1 MFYLLAGAQTVV
13 GMAPKLSKIIG
24 KVSASE
30 IKELLE
36 LAERPGVI
44 SLAGGLPDPHLFPR
58 EEVAAIAK
66 RVVEKFGEKSLQ
78 YAPTR
83 GVGVLLE
90 ELKAFMERIG
100 VHVRGDD
107 GVIVTTGSQQALYL
121 LSAVLLNP
129 GDYVVVERPTYL
141 AAVGVF
147 KLLDARFISVDLDK
161 NGMVVEKLEE
171 KLKRAKAEGLPVKMV
186 YTIPTAHNPAGTT
199 MPDDRRKYLLE
210 LAEQYDL
217 IVVEDDPYGLIVFEN
232 ESFTKLKTLDKSG
245 RVTYLGSF
253 SKILAPGLRL
263 GWAVGLEETI
273 AAMEK
278 LKQYVDLHSSTLT
291 QYIAA
296 ECLKQ
301 RIIERSVEAMKV
313 VYREKRDA
321 MLEALEN
328 YMPKGVDWTRPIGG
342 FFVFVWLPEKIDTRK
357 MLRKAVE
364 KGVAYVPGYA
374 FYVDGGGY
382 NTMRLNY
389 SFPPVEKI
397 QEGIKR
403 LAEVV
408 REEL

>member
-1 MFYLLAGAQTVV
+1 MVNIAS
-13 GMAPKLSKIIG
+13 KLSEIVG
-24 KVSASE
+24 RVSVSE
-30 IKELLE
+30 IRELLKLVE
-36 LAERPGVI
+36 KPGII
-44 SLAGGLPDPHLFPR
+44 SLAGGLPDPRLFPR
-58 EEVAAIAK
+58 EEIAAMVRK
-66 RVVEKFGEKSLQ
+66 VVEEFGEKSLQ

-83 GVGVLLE
+83 GVGVLLD
-90 ELKAFMERIG
+90 ELKAFMERMG
-100 VHVRGDD
+100 VRVRGDD
-107 GVIVTTGSQQALYL
+107 GLIVTSGSQQALYL
-121 LSAVLLNP
+121 VSAALLNP

-141 AAVGVF
+141 AAIGVF
-147 KLLDARFISVDLDK
+147 RLFGARFIPVDMDK

-171 KLKRAKAEGLPVKMV
+171 KLRRAKAEGLPVKMV

-232 ESFTKLKTLDKSG
+232 KPFTKLKTLDRSG
-245 RVTYLGSF
+245 RVVYLGSF
-253 SKILAPGLRL
+253 SKILAPGFRL
-263 GWAVGLEETI
+263 GWAVGLEEI
-273 AAMEK
+273 VSAMEK

-291 QYIAA
+291 QYVAA

-301 RIIERSVEAMKV
+301 RIIERSIEVMRM

-321 MLEALEN
+321 MLEALEE
-328 YMPKGVDWTRPIGG
+328 YMPEGVEWTKPIGG
-342 FFVFVWLPEKIDTRK
+342 FFVFAWLPEKIDTRK

-364 KGVAYVPGYA
+364 RGVAYVPGYA
-374 FYVDGGGY
+374 FYVDGGGH

-389 SFPPVEKI
+389 SFPTVEEI
-397 QEGIKR
+397 REGVKR

>member
-1 MFYLLAGAQTVV
+1 VV
-13 GMAPKLSKIIG
+13 NIASKLSEIVG
-24 KVSASE
+24 RVSVSE
-30 IKELLE
+30 IRELLKLVE
-36 LAERPGVI
+36 KPGII
-44 SLAGGLPDPHLFPR
+44 SLAGGLPDPRLFPR
-58 EEVAAIAK
+58 EEIAAMVRK
-66 RVVEKFGEKSLQ
+66 VVEEFGEKSLQ

-83 GVGVLLE
+83 GVGVLLD
-90 ELKAFMERIG
+90 ELKAFMERMG
-100 VHVRGDD
+100 VRVRGDD
-107 GVIVTTGSQQALYL
+107 GLIVTSGSQQALYL
-121 LSAVLLNP
+121 VSAALLNP

-141 AAVGVF
+141 AAIGVF
-147 KLLDARFISVDLDK
+147 RLFGARFIPVDMDK

-171 KLKRAKAEGLPVKMV
+171 KLRRAKAEGLPVKMV

-232 ESFTKLKTLDKSG
+232 KPFTKLKTLDRSG
-245 RVTYLGSF
+245 RVVYLGSF
-253 SKILAPGLRL
+253 SKILAPGFRL
-263 GWAVGLEETI
+263 GWAVGLEEI
-273 AAMEK
+273 VSAMEK

-291 QYIAA
+291 QYVAA

-301 RIIERSVEAMKV
+301 RIIERSIEVMRM

-321 MLEALEN
+321 MLEALEE
-328 YMPKGVDWTRPIGG
+328 YMPEGVEWTKPIGG
-342 FFVFVWLPEKIDTRK
+342 FFVFAWLPEKIDTRK

-364 KGVAYVPGYA
+364 RGVAYVPGYA
-374 FYVDGGGY
+374 FYVDGGGH

-389 SFPPVEKI
+389 SFPTVEEI
-397 QEGIKR
+397 REGVKR

>member
-1 MFYLLAGAQTVV
+1 MSAGVLTVV
-13 GMAPKLSKIIG
+13 DIASKLSEIVG
-24 KVSASE
+24 RVGASE
-30 IKELLE
+30 IRELLK
-36 LAERPGVI
+36 LAEKPGVI
-44 SLAGGLPDPHLFPR
+44 SLAGGLPDPRLFPR
-58 EEVAAIAK
+58 EEIAAMAK
-66 RVVEKFGEKSLQ
+66 RVVGEFGEKSLQ

-90 ELKAFMERIG
+90 ELKAFMERME
-100 VHVRGDD
+100 VRVRDDD
-107 GVIVTTGSQQALYL
+107 GIIVTTGSQQALYL
-121 LSAVLLNP
+121 LSAALLNP

-147 KLLDARFISVDLDK
+147 KLLGARFIPVDLDK
-161 NGMVVEKLEE
+161 DGMVVEKLEE
-171 KLKRAKAEGLPVKMV
+171 KLKKAKAEGLPVKMI

-217 IVVEDDPYGLIVFEN
+217 IVVEDDPYGLVVFEN
-232 ESFTKLKTLDKSG
+232 KPFTKLKTLDKSG
-245 RVTYLGSF
+245 RVVYLGSF
-253 SKILAPGLRL
+253 SKILAPGFRL
-263 GWAVGLEETI
+263 GWTVGPEEI
-273 AAMEK
+273 VAAMEK

-301 RIIERSVEAMKV
+301 RIIERSVEVMRM

-321 MLEALEN
+321 MLEALEE
-328 YMPKGVDWTRPIGG
+328 YMPEGVDWTRPIGG
-342 FFVFVWLPEKIDTRK
+342 FFVFAWLPEKINTRK
-357 MLRKAVE
+357 MLQKAVE

-397 QEGIKR
+397 REGIKR
-403 LAEVV
+403 LAEVI

>member
-1 MFYLLAGAQTVV
+1 MVNIAS
-13 GMAPKLSKIIG
+13 KLSEIVG
-24 KVSASE
+24 RVSVSE
-30 IKELLE
+30 IRELLKLVE
-36 LAERPGVI
+36 KPGII
-44 SLAGGLPDPHLFPR
+44 SLAGGLPDPRLFPR
-58 EEVAAIAK
+58 EEIAAMVRK
-66 RVVEKFGEKSLQ
+66 VVEEFGEKSLQ

-83 GVGVLLE
+83 GVGVLLD
-90 ELKAFMERIG
+90 ELKAFMERMG
-100 VHVRGDD
+100 VRVRGDD
-107 GVIVTTGSQQALYL
+107 GLIVTSGSQQALYL
-121 LSAVLLNP
+121 VSAALLNP

-141 AAVGVF
+141 AAIGVF
-147 KLLDARFISVDLDK
+147 RLFGARFIPVDMDK

-171 KLKRAKAEGLPVKMV
+171 KLRRAKAEGLPVKMV

-232 ESFTKLKTLDKSG
+232 KPFTKLKTLDRSG
-245 RVTYLGSF
+245 RVVYLGSF
-253 SKILAPGLRL
+253 SKILAPGFRL
-263 GWAVGLEETI
+263 GWAVGLEEI
-273 AAMEK
+273 VSAMEK

-291 QYIAA
+291 QYVAA

-301 RIIERSVEAMKV
+301 RIIERSIEVMRM

-321 MLEALEN
+321 MLEALEE
-328 YMPKGVDWTRPIGG
+328 YMPEGVEWTKPIGG
-342 FFVFVWLPEKIDTRK
+342 FFVFAWLPEKIDTRR

-364 KGVAYVPGYA
+364 RGVAYVPGYA
-374 FYVDGGGY
+374 FYVDGGGH

-389 SFPPVEKI
+389 SFPTVEEI
-397 QEGIKR
+397 REGVKR